1 MIARVDDLQQQFGQL
16 VRRRRLA
23 AKLSQE
29 RLAEQAGV
37 HFTTVSMVERGKM
50 APTIVVVKKLA
61 AGLETT
67 MADLMRELEEV
78 AEDKPKPKRKK

>member
-1 MIARVDDLQQQFGQL
+1 MDDLQQQFGQL

-78 AEDKPKPKRKK
+78 PESAPKPKRKK

>member
-1 MIARVDDLQQQFGQL
+1 MDDLQQQFGQL